1 MRRFVSFSGSS
12 AMTDEPPFFSD
23 LLHVLRGRAINEYA
37 NVEQS
42 LCRLFGTLLGTDLQ
56 LGAIV
61 FYRIT
66 NTHSRNQIL
75 DDLLA
80 EKHGLTYESYWS
92 GVTGAPNRKNT
103 GMWPLIRQL
112 DQSRNEIVHWHVGF
126 RVGHYVG
133 PDYQGPAGLVKPDA
147 WPLIRDPAKRVI
159 SMPELVQFIEKADFV
174 HRSLNIFFMIISKEM
189 PDNDDTRSL
198 REIFRQPAA
207 YPPED
212 TNPLSRNY

>member
-23 LLHVLRGRAINEYA
+23 LIHVLRGRAINEYA

-112 DQSRNEIVHWHVGF
+112 VPRHSDYDWLILSQSRMGKSSGGTGIWMLLATPG
-126 RVGHYVG
+126 
-133 PDYQGPAGLVKPDA
+133 
-147 WPLIRDPAKRVI
+147 
-159 SMPELVQFIEKADFV
+159 
-174 HRSLNIFFMIISKEM
+174 
-189 PDNDDTRSL
+189 
-198 REIFRQPAA
+198 
-207 YPPED
+207 
-212 TNPLSRNY
+212 